1 MRCCALPHYIIMLL
15 LLVAE
20 IALGNL
26 PGCVL
31 FSPSTRACIH
41 FCAPCY
47 SDADK
52 ASWADRVR
60 SSTGEQQAAV
70 AKYFF
75 NRFPDLVRDAPLP

>member
-1 MRCCALPHYIIMLL
+1 MPHYIILL
-15 LLVAE
+15 LLVAA

-26 PGCVL
+26 PGCMFV
-31 FSPSTRACIH
+31 SPSARACIH
-41 FCAPCY
+41 FYPHFY
-47 SDADK
+47 LDADK

-75 NRFPDLVRDAPLP
+75 NRFPDLVRDAQPYLGLL